1 MAQIYNPDE
10 IISKAETM
18 RTQAGELN
26 KLIADMRAIIEE
38 MGHVWQ
44 SPAQQSFSAKFLELE
59 PQLSSFVKTINTF
72 ADNATTQAEDVK
84 KSEVV

>member
-1 MAQIYNPDE
+1 MAQMYNPDE

-26 KLIADMRAIIEE
+26 KLIVNMRSIIEE
-38 MGHVWQ
+38 MGRVWQ
-44 SPAQQSFSAKFLELE
+44 SPAQQSFSAKFTELE
-59 PQLSSFVKTINTF
+59 PELTTFVKTINTF
-72 ADNATTQAEDVK
+72 ADNAKTQAEDVK